1 MSSPATIAQNALKN
15 AANPD
20 FSGLRAAMVTSQLR
34 VSKVTDEAVFT
45 AMGRVQREHFVP
57 PEKASVAYADQ
68 DVALGNGRNLMQPLV
83 LARLLSAAD
92 VRAGCHALVVG
103 SGTGYS
109 SAVMAE
115 MGVHVTALE
124 CDATLRDFC
133 AKALAR
139 AGYADVK
146 LVSGAL
152 PEGYGADAPYD
163 IIIIDGGFELLP
175 ESLAT
180 QLADSGTFVGV
191 EIINGVGRA
200 VSGRR
205 VAGYLGTISFMNA
218 QVHGLPGFE
227 KSKEFAF

>member
-1 MSSPATIAQNALKN
+1 MSTSASLSQPVAE
-15 AANPD
+15 PH

-45 AMGRVQREHFVP
+45 AMGRVPREHFVP
-57 PEKASVAYADQ
+57 IEKASVAYADQ
-68 DVALGNGRNLMQPLV
+68 DVALGRGRYLMQPLV

-92 VRAGCHALVVG
+92 VRPGCHALVVG

-109 SAVMAE
+109 AAILAE

-124 CDATLRDFC
+124 SDDALRDFC
-133 AKALAR
+133 TKALAR
-139 AGYADVK
+139 SGYSDVK

-152 PEGYGADAPYD
+152 PEGFAADAPYD
-163 IIIIDGGFELLP
+163 IILVDGGFHQLP
-175 ESLAT
+175 ETLAQ
-180 QLADSGTFVGV
+180 QLAHTGTFVGV
-191 EIINGVGRA
+191 EITQGVGRA

-205 VAGYLGTISFMNA
+205 VAGNLGLIAFMNA

-227 KSKEFAF
+227 KTKEFAF